1 MAHILFILPGWQ
13 PGLDSRDKGEC
24 LPGSRPVNS
33 PLATSTFQYYYLWL
47 SVRSAPGCIAHLTHS
62 DGQFVFTFCVLVL
75 AMLQMIL
82 ADFNITFYAY
92 FRCWT
97 FWRQQLVKMK
107 VKLVFHVWKYVYS
120 FTLAQD
126 TCGSVSVQ
134 NVGVIV
140 VLSVDCE
147 EARWRIELQLH
158 HYIAVVISEWVTQ
171 SFARHHTYFIHQP
184 TPERP
189 LYVQLSIRRHY
200 TQWRIQGARGHAPK
214 LMTNL

>member
-1 MAHILFILPGWQ
+1 MAHILYILFILPGWQ

-75 AMLQMIL
+75 
-82 ADFNITFYAY
+82 
-92 FRCWT
+92 
-97 FWRQQLVKMK
+97 
-107 VKLVFHVWKYVYS
+107 HVWKYVYS

-158 HYIAVVISEWVTQ
+158 HYMAVVISEWVTQ